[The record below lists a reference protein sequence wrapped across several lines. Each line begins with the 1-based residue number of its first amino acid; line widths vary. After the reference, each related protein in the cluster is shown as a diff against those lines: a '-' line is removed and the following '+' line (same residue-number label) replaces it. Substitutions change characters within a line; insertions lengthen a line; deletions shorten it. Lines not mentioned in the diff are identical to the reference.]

1 MNNNTDNAYWTKIIQ
16 PRSGWFDLHLKE
28 LWRYRDLIVLFVRRN
43 FVTVHKQTILGPLWY
58 LIQPLFSTLVF
69 TVIFGN
75 IAKLPTDGLP
85 PMLFYMSGIVTWNY
99 FSGCLN
105 QTSNTFVANAGIF
118 GKVYFPRLTVPISV
132 VTTNL
137 LQFAIQFGLFLG
149 FLFYFYFKGSSIH
162 PHWWIFFTPLLILQ
176 MACLGL
182 GLGIIVSSLTTK
194 YRDLTY
200 LVAFGVQ
207 LWMYATPI
215 VYPISLVPSRYQW
228 LLALNPMTA
237 IVETFRFAFLGFLL
251 YFYFKGSSIH
261 PHWWIFFTPLLILQM
276 ACLGLGVG
284 IIVSSLTTK
293 YRDLT
298 YLFAF
303 GVQLWMYATPIVYP
317 ISLVPSRY
325 QWLLALN
332 PMTAIVE
339 VFRYAFLGAGSIRPY
354 HIGCSIIMTIFFL
367 AVGIILFS
375 RVEKT
380 FMDTV

>member
-1 MNNNTDNAYWTKIIQ
+1 MNRDNENTYWTKIIQ
-16 PRSGWFDLHLKE
+16 PDSGWFDLHLRE
-28 LWRYRDLIVLFVRRN
+28 LWRYRDLVTLFVRRN
-43 FVTVHKQTILGPLWY
+43 FVSVYKQTILGPLWY
-58 LIQPLFSTLVF
+58 LLQPIFSTLVF

-85 PMLFYMSGIVTWNY
+85 HMVFYMSGIVTWNY
-99 FSGCLN
+99 FTGCLT
-105 QTSNTFVANAGIF
+105 QTSHTFVSNAGIF

-132 VTTNL
+132 VITNL

-149 FLFYFYFKGSSIH
+149 FFFYFYFRGASIH
-162 PHWWIFFTPLLILQ
+162 PNWWIFFMPLLILQ

-228 LLALNPMTA
+228 LLALNPM
-237 IVETFRFAFLGFLL
+237 
-251 YFYFKGSSIH
+251 S
-261 PHWWIFFTPLLILQM
+261 
-276 ACLGLGVG
+276 
-284 IIVSSLTTK
+284 
-293 YRDLT
+293 
-298 YLFAF
+298 
-303 GVQLWMYATPIVYP
+303 AT
-317 ISLVPSRY
+317 
-325 QWLLALN
+325 
-332 PMTAIVE
+332 VE

-354 HIGCSIIMTIFFL
+354 HIGMSAATTFFCL
-367 AVGIILFS
+367 AVGVIIFS